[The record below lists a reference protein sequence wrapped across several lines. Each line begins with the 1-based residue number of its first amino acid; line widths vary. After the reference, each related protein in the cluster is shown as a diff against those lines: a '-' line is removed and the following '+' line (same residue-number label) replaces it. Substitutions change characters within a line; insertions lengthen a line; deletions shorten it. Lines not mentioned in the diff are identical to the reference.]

1 MSLPLRNELRL
12 RLGPQQRAAEVWS
25 GGLFPRLAGE
35 VLHAGR
41 SSTPIDALLQTLG
54 HEGVVVPRRASV
66 CAEDEYV
73 YYATLPALGSWKEA
87 NAAAG
92 EYFAGMLGDDDL
104 LVDTT
109 LAPCGTRWIAAAI
122 DASLV
127 QGWRQSLE
135 THGVA
140 LHSVRPAL
148 LEDLWALRP
157 HVDLRD
163 GVLALVRA
171 EGVSLIALE
180 DGAVV
185 DLAWERCDID
195 DIGVLAERIA
205 SGGAELLDTDEAHT
219 VPVCL
224 VAAPHADPLP
234 LRELAASRA
243 WQLSEGLLRQA
254 A

>member
-1 MSLPLRNELRL
+1 MLLPLRNELRL
-12 RLGPQQRAAEVWS
+12 RLGPQHRAAEVWS

-35 VLHAGR
+35 TAQPGT
-41 SSTPIDALLQTLG
+41 SSAPIDELVATLG
-54 HEGVVVPRRASV
+54 AAGLALPPRASV
-66 CAEDEYV
+66 CAEDEFV

-92 EYFAGMLGDDDL
+92 EYFAGLLGDADL

-122 DASLV
+122 DAALV

-157 HVDLRD
+157 HVALDD
-163 GVLALVRA
+163 GVLALVRG
-171 EGVSLIALE
+171 EGVSLVALAG
-180 DGAVV
+180 GAVL
-185 DLAWERCDID
+185 DLAWERCDVD
-195 DIGVLAERIA
+195 ELGVLADRIA
-205 SGGAELLDTDEAHT
+205 SGAAELLDADESQPL
-219 VPVCL
+219 PVCV
-224 VAAPHADPLP
+224 VAAPHADLAP

-243 WQLSEGLLRQA
+243 WTLSEGLCRA
-254 A
+254 AP